1 MIFLALQQ
9 EFLVLRCDA
18 VLARRF
24 WMYSARK
31 QLGNPLWIAK
41 LFEYAVRQN
50 RPSKTDVFLRQCAF
64 ALVFFDIQERRRSEE
79 RRRLCVQVNY
89 TIKCNTLGEQK
100 EVHTEPW

>member
-1 MIFLALQQ
+1 
-9 EFLVLRCDA
+9 
-18 VLARRF
+18 
-24 WMYSARK
+24 MYSARK

-79 RRRLCVQVNY
+79 RRREIFLFSVRGVCPPGAG
-89 TIKCNTLGEQK
+89 LGGETGFQAFSAGR
-100 EVHTEPW
+100 